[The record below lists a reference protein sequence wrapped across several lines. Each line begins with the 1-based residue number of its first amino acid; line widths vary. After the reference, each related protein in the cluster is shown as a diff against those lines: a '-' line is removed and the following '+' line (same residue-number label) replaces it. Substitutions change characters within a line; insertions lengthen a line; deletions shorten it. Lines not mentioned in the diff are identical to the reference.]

1 MEGSTAMT
9 RIDEIRDRLDK
20 ATPGVVRI
28 DGSHKAHENPKSAYA
43 WEFQGKLADAV
54 LLVHAHDDIRW
65 LLDTLARR
73 DARCADL
80 AVQLDA
86 VRKLHRQIP
95 IYDTPIDECSEHDPD
110 EHGIELDDGE
120 IYCDQHVAY
129 FACDECSSCTEDVL
143 TEYPCP
149 TIQALTKEN

>member
-1 MEGSTAMT
+1 MT
-9 RIDEIRDRLDK
+9 RIDEIRDRIDKARPGMAEIDGGEELYKRRGNPKGLYTWTLYGTYADAILLVNARNDLAWCLDK
-20 ATPGVVRI
+20 L
-28 DGSHKAHENPKSAYA
+28 E
-43 WEFQGKLADAV
+43 
-54 LLVHAHDDIRW
+54 
-65 LLDTLARR
+65 
-73 DARCADL
+73 
-80 AVQLDA
+80 A

-120 IYCDQHVAY
+120 TYCDQHVAY

-149 TIQALTKEN
+149 TIQALTKENCS